1 MQSLKEKL
9 RELRSAKTGIEQH
22 PASAVVS
29 FQPVQPA
36 IDPVEKQSNKLLIR
50 NKSYPLSFF
59 YGNVQLSELALIDS
73 NVLSFMAGAKGFE
86 NLTAQ
91 DLLFIDTETTGV
103 AGGTGTYVFLI
114 GIGRLD
120 GDEFVV
126 KQLLMND
133 FCHEEAFLEAFSD
146 EIAAANCLI
155 TYNGKSFD
163 LPLIKTRLLLNRKET
178 RDLELLPHIDLL
190 IPVRRLWKKSLP
202 SCALAD
208 VEANI
213 LRYNRVNDI
222 PGWAIPQVY
231 FDYLRS
237 QDFQE
242 ILHVLRHNVQDILS
256 LAALSAYLGRVSKR
270 ETNLSHVDPLWM
282 FRIYCQLGKEEDA
295 LQFLPEAPVSID
307 ESTSANERLLLEKA
321 LLLKRMNR
329 FRESNMLFEQLLSSR
344 QLGKIACIE
353 LAKFYEH
360 KAKDYRKALELM
372 IQVEKRYEMLSLLVN
387 IDQAD
392 AICDYEWERR
402 KLRLRQ
408 KINQASW

>member
-22 PASAVVS
+22 PTSVVS
-29 FQPVQPA
+29 FRPVQPA

-91 DLLFIDTETTGV
+91 DLLFVDTETTGL

-114 GIGRLD
+114 GIGRLN

-126 KQLLMND
+126 KQYLMND
-133 FCHEEAFLEAFSD
+133 FCHEDLLLAAFAA
-146 EIAAANCLI
+146 EIATAKCLI
-155 TYNGKSFD
+155 TFNGKSFD
-163 LPLIKTRLLLNRKET
+163 LPLLKTRLLLNRKET
-178 RDLELLPHIDLL
+178 LDLELLPHVDLL

-222 PGWAIPQVY
+222 PGWAIPHVY

-242 ILHVLRHNVQDILS
+242 ILPVLRHNVQDILS

-270 ETNLSHVDPLWM
+270 ETNLSHVDPVWL
-282 FRIYCQLGKEEDA
+282 FRIYCQVGKEEEA
-295 LQFLPEAPVSID
+295 LRFSPEDPLSIN
-307 ESTSANERLLLEKA
+307 ESSSASERLLLEKA

-329 FRESNMLFEQLLSSR
+329 FQESNMLFEQLLNSR
-344 QLGKIACIE
+344 QLAKIACIE

-360 KAKDYRKALELM
+360 KAKDYRRALELM
-372 IQVEKRYEMLSLLVN
+372 IQVEKRYELRSLLAGN
-387 IDQAD
+387 DQVE
-392 AICDYEWERR
+392 AIWDYEWERR
-402 KLRLRQ
+402 KLRLRK
-408 KINQASW
+408 KINLYSS